1 MPVRQINNNLIF
13 KEHQVSLTQSITDLI
28 SPAVTEAGFFLEE
41 VQIASPGSHRI
52 VTCVVDGQTPLNL
65 DQVTVAS
72 RLISE
77 LLDSADF
84 MGETPF
90 TLEVTSPGVDR
101 PLTQPRHWTKNL
113 TRLIK
118 VTLNDGTITTGR
130 LTEFN
135 EINATLVEN
144 IKGRLK
150 EHTVV
155 FADIKRAV
163 VEIEF
168 NRKDAIDE

>member
-1 MPVRQINNNLIF
+1 M
-13 KEHQVSLTQSITDLI
+13 SLTQSITDLV
-28 SPAVTEAGFFLEE
+28 SPAVTEAGFYLEE
-41 VQIASPGSHRI
+41 VQIASPGSHRT
-52 VTCVVDGQTPLNL
+52 VTCVVDGPTPLNL
-65 DQVTVAS
+65 DQVTVVS
-72 RLISE
+72 RVISE

-101 PLTQPRHWTKNL
+101 PLTEVRHWTKNL

-118 VTLNDGTITTGR
+118 TTLNDGTVIIGR

-135 EINATLVEN
+135 ETSATLVEN
-144 IKGRLK
+144 IKGRIK
-150 EHTVV
+150 THSVA
-155 FADIKRAV
+155 FSDIKRAV

>member
-1 MPVRQINNNLIF
+1 
-13 KEHQVSLTQSITDLI
+13 VSLTQAINDLI
-28 SPAVTEAGFFLEE
+28 SPAVSEAGFFLEE

-52 VTCVVDGQTPLNL
+52 VTCVVDGETPLNL

-77 LLDSADF
+77 LLDTAEF

-101 PLTQPRHWTKNL
+101 PLTQPRHWKKNL

-118 VTLNDGTITTGR
+118 VTLGDGTITIGR
-130 LTEFN
+130 LTELN
-135 EINATLVEN
+135 ETNATLVEN
-144 IKGRLK
+144 IKGRIK
-150 EHTVV
+150 EHTIAFV
-155 FADIKRAV
+155 DIKRAV

-168 NRKDAIDE
+168 NRKESTDE

>member
-1 MPVRQINNNLIF
+1 
-13 KEHQVSLTQSITDLI
+13 VSLTQAITDLI
-28 SPAVTEAGFFLEE
+28 SPAVSEAGFFLEE

-52 VTCVVDGQTPLNL
+52 ITCVVDGQTPLNL

-77 LLDSADF
+77 LLDIAEF
-84 MGETPF
+84 MGETAF

-101 PLTQPRHWTKNL
+101 PLIYPRHWRKNL

-118 VTLNDGTITTGR
+118 VTLLDGTITTGR

-135 EINATLVEN
+135 ESNATLVEN
-144 IKGRLK
+144 IKGRIK
-150 EHTVV
+150 EHSIA
-155 FADIKRAV
+155 FANIKRAV

-168 NRKDAIDE
+168 NRKESSDE

>member
-1 MPVRQINNNLIF
+1 
-13 KEHQVSLTQSITDLI
+13 VSLTQAITDLI
-28 SPAVTEAGFFLEE
+28 SPAVSEAGFFLEE

-52 VTCVVDGQTPLNL
+52 ITCVVDGQTPLNL

-77 LLDSADF
+77 LLDTAEF
-84 MGETPF
+84 MGETAF

-101 PLTQPRHWTKNL
+101 PLIYPRHWRKNL

-118 VTLNDGTITTGR
+118 VTLLDGTITTGR

-135 EINATLVEN
+135 ESNATLVEN
-144 IKGRLK
+144 IKGRIK
-150 EHTVV
+150 EHSIA
-155 FADIKRAV
+155 FANIKRAV

-168 NRKDAIDE
+168 NRKESSDE

>member
-1 MPVRQINNNLIF
+1 M
-13 KEHQVSLTQSITDLI
+13 SLTQAITDLI
-28 SPAVTEAGFFLEE
+28 SPAVSEAGFFLEE

-52 VTCVVDGQTPLNL
+52 ITCVVDGQTPLNL

-77 LLDSADF
+77 LLDTAEF
-84 MGETPF
+84 MGETAF
-90 TLEVTSPGVDR
+90 TLEVTSPGIDR
-101 PLTQPRHWTKNL
+101 PLTHPRHWRKNL

-118 VTLNDGTITTGR
+118 VTLLDGSTTIGR

-135 EINATLVEN
+135 ESYAILVEN
-144 IKGRLK
+144 IKGRIK
-150 EHTVV
+150 EHSIA

-168 NRKDAIDE
+168 NRKESSD

>member
-1 MPVRQINNNLIF
+1 M
-13 KEHQVSLTQSITDLI
+13 SLTQSISDLI

-52 VTCVVDGQTPLNL
+52 VTCVVDGPTPLNL

-77 LLDSADF
+77 LLDLAEF

-118 VTLNDGTITTGR
+118 VTLNDGVIIIGR
-130 LTEFN
+130 LTEFD
-135 EINATLVEN
+135 ESTAKLVEN
-144 IKGRLK
+144 IKGRIK
-150 EHTVV
+150 EHSVS
-155 FADIKRAV
+155 FANIKRAV

-168 NRKDAIDE
+168 NRKDSSDE

>member
-1 MPVRQINNNLIF
+1 M
-13 KEHQVSLTQSITDLI
+13 SLTQSLTDLI

-52 VTCVVDGQTPLNL
+52 VTCVVDGQIPLNL

-135 EINATLVEN
+135 EVNATLVEN

>member
-1 MPVRQINNNLIF
+1 M
-13 KEHQVSLTQSITDLI
+13 SLTQAITDLI
-28 SPAVTEAGFFLEE
+28 SPAVSEAGFFLEE

-52 VTCVVDGQTPLNL
+52 ITCVVDGQTPLNL

-77 LLDSADF
+77 LLDIAEF
-84 MGETPF
+84 MGETAF

-101 PLTQPRHWTKNL
+101 PLIYPRHWRKNL

-118 VTLNDGTITTGR
+118 VTLLDGSTTIGR

-135 EINATLVEN
+135 ESNATLVEN
-144 IKGRLK
+144 IKGRIK
-150 EHTVV
+150 EHSIA

-168 NRKDAIDE
+168 NRKESSDE

>member
-1 MPVRQINNNLIF
+1 M
-13 KEHQVSLTQSITDLI
+13 SLTQAITDLI
-28 SPAVTEAGFFLEE
+28 SPAVSEAGFFLEE

-52 VTCVVDGQTPLNL
+52 VTCVVDGETPLNL

-72 RLISE
+72 RVISE
-77 LLDSADF
+77 LLDTAEF
-84 MGETPF
+84 MGDTPF

-101 PLTQPRHWTKNL
+101 PLTQPRHWRKNL

-118 VTLNDGTITTGR
+118 VTLDDGTITIGR

-135 EINATLVEN
+135 ETNATLVEN
-144 IKGRLK
+144 IKGRIK
-150 EHTVV
+150 EHTIAL
-155 FADIKRAV
+155 ADIKRAV

-168 NRKDAIDE
+168 NRKESADE

>member
-1 MPVRQINNNLIF
+1 M
-13 KEHQVSLTQSITDLI
+13 SLTQSITDLI
-28 SPAVTEAGFFLEE
+28 SPAVTAAGFFLEE

-65 DQVTVAS
+65 DQVTVVS
-72 RLISE
+72 RIISE
-77 LLDSADF
+77 LLDSADVL
-84 MGETPF
+84 GETPF

-101 PLTQPRHWTKNL
+101 PLTEVRHWTKNL

-118 VTLNDGTITTGR
+118 TTLNDGTIVTGR
-130 LTEFN
+130 LTEFD
-135 EINATLVEN
+135 ESNATLVEN
-144 IKGRLK
+144 IKGRIK
-150 EHTVV
+150 NHTVA

>member
-1 MPVRQINNNLIF
+1 M
-13 KEHQVSLTQSITDLI
+13 SLTQSITDLI

-72 RLISE
+72 RIISE
-77 LLDSADF
+77 LLDTAEF
-84 MGETPF
+84 MGPTPF
-90 TLEVTSPGVDR
+90 TLEVSSPGVDR
-101 PLTQPRHWTKNL
+101 PLTQPRHWAKNL

-118 VTLNDGTITTGR
+118 VTLSDGTITTGR

-135 EINATLVEN
+135 ELNATLVEN

-150 EHTVV
+150 EHTVT

>member
-1 MPVRQINNNLIF
+1 M
-13 KEHQVSLTQSITDLI
+13 SLTQPITDLI

-41 VQIASPGSHRI
+41 VLIASPGSHRI
-52 VTCVVDGQTPLNL
+52 VTCVVDGPTPLNL

-72 RLISE
+72 RVISE
-77 LLDSADF
+77 LLDTAEF

-118 VTLNDGTITTGR
+118 VTLSDGASITGR
-130 LTEFN
+130 LTEFD
-135 EINATLVEN
+135 EVNAKLVEN
-144 IKGRLK
+144 IKGRIK
-150 EHTVV
+150 EHTVA

>member
-1 MPVRQINNNLIF
+1 M
-13 KEHQVSLTQSITDLI
+13 SLTQSITDLI

-118 VTLNDGTITTGR
+118 VTLSDGAITTGR

-135 EINATLVEN
+135 EVNATLVEN

-150 EHTVV
+150 EHTVI